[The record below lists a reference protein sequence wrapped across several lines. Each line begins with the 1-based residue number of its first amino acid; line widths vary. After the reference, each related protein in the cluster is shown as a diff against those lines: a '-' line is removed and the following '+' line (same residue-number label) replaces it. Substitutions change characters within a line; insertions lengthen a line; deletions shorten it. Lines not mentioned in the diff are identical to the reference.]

1 MSARVEAR
9 AEPGEGRVLLPETI
23 ERGSLVH
30 VRTLLSH
37 PMHTGLFNTPEG
49 EPIAAHFVEE
59 VVVRYGD
66 AVIARFRWTSGISRD
81 PFVSFPIRADREA
94 PLRVT
99 WKDNLGGVFEASAE
113 VRFS

>member
-1 MSARVEAR
+1 MSARRDAR
-9 AEPGEGRVLLPETI
+9 AEPGQGRILLPESI
-23 ERGSLVH
+23 QRGSLVH

-37 PMHTGLFNTPEG
+37 PMHTGLFNTPDG
-49 EPIAAHFVEE
+49 EPIAAHFVQD
-59 VVVRYGD
+59 VVVRYGEET
-66 AVIARFRWTSGISRD
+66 IARFRWTSGISRD

-99 WKDNLGGVFEASAE
+99 WTDNLGGVFEASAE